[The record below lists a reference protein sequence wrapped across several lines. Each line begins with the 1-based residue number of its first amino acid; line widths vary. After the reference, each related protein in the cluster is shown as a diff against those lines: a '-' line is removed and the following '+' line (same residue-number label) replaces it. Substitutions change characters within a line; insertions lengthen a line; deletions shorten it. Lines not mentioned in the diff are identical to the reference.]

1 MTEIDLWIVRPS
13 VRDNLEVDAA
23 TLNDYFRDFHV
34 SVLAE
39 NLAQGTNPIYFHHKQ
54 RGIN

>member
-1 MTEIDLWIVRPS
+1 MTEIDLWTVRPS

-39 NLAQGTNPIYFHHKQ
+39 NLAKGTNPISFHHK
-54 RGIN
+54 